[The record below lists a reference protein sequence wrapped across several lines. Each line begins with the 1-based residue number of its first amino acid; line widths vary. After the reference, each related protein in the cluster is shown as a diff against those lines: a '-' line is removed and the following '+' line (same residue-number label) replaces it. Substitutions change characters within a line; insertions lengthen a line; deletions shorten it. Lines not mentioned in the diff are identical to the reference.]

1 MLLPASPAR
10 HAVADVIRIPEGA
23 TARDIGMLLEEQGI
37 IRRAEYFER
46 FATLLGVQDKL
57 KAGHYE
63 LSPGMNLLTVLAHLQ
78 RGEVATVRVTVP
90 EGLNVRE
97 ISALLA
103 DRGLVDRETFLELAL
118 HGRDVVAD
126 LLPFPLPIESLEGYL
141 YPDTYFF
148 PSYIGEEEI
157 IRRMVVRFL
166 QTAYPLIEEAERQG
180 TARLSPHELVTLAS
194 IVEKEAMVDRERP
207 LIAGVFYNRL
217 AVGQRLQSDPTVQ
230 YVMARPRARLYSQ
243 DLAIDSPYNTYRY
256 GGLPPGPIASPG
268 LRSIRAVLEPE
279 DTPYMYFVARGDGT
293 HVFSRTFQ
301 EHVQARRR
309 LGR

>member
-23 TARDIGMLLEEQGI
+23 TARDIGVLLEQHGI
-37 IRRAEYFER
+37 IRRADYFER
-46 FATLLGVQDKL
+46 LATLLGVQNRL

-63 LSPGMNLLTVLAHLQ
+63 LSPGMNLLTVFAHLQ
-78 RGEVATVRVTVP
+78 RGEVATVRVTIP

-97 ISALLA
+97 ISAILA
-103 DRGLVDRETFLELAL
+103 ERGLVDREKFTELAF

-126 LLPFPLPIESLEGYL
+126 LLPFSIPISSLEGYL
-141 YPDTYFF
+141 FPDTYYF
-148 PSYIGEEEI
+148 PPYIGEEEI
-157 IRRMVVRFL
+157 IRRMVARFL
-166 QTAYPLIEEAERQG
+166 QEAYPLMEEAERKG

-217 AVGQRLQSDPTVQ
+217 AAGQRLQSDPTVQ
-230 YVMARPRARLYSQ
+230 YVMPRPRARLYSK

-268 LRSIRAVLEPE
+268 RRSIQGVLEPE
-279 DTPYMYFVARGDGT
+279 DTPYMFFVARGDGT